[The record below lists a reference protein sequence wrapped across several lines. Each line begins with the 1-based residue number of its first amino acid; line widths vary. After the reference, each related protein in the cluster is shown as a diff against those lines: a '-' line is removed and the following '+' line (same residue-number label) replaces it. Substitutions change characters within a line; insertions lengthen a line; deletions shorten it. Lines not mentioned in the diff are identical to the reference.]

1 MNQRPKIVIIH
12 PNSLCCLAMRTIL
25 TDIAPFVDMFRD
37 VEVLSY
43 NSFDEFTTDNPA
55 NAIHFFI
62 SGDTLKDNTH
72 FFNAISRR
80 CIVLVEGEEDF
91 NADGFRTIDIRRP
104 ERELLKAFL
113 MMQNAAHHAHG
124 MEHHATQE
132 EKELLSQREKDVLAL
147 IVKGYINKEIADIL
161 NISTPTVIFHRR
173 NISEKIGSRA
183 IGRQTIYAVMNGIVD
198 VKEL

>member
-1 MNQRPKIVIIH
+1 MNNRHKIVIIH

-25 TDIAPFVDMFRD
+25 TDIAPFIDMFRD

-43 NSFDEFTTDNPA
+43 NSFEEFTSDNPA

-62 SGDTLKDNTH
+62 SDTILNNNIN

-80 CIVLVEGEEDF
+80 CIVLVEGDDTLKGEE
-91 NADGFRTIDIRRP
+91 FRCVDIRRP

-124 MEHHATQE
+124 MEHHATLE

-147 IVKGYINKEIADIL
+147 IVKGYINKEIADML

-198 VKEL
+198 VKDL

>member
-1 MNQRPKIVIIH
+1 MNNSHKIVIIH

-25 TDIAPFVDMFRD
+25 TDIAPFINIFRD

-43 NSFDEFTTDNPA
+43 NSFEEFTSDNPS
-55 NAIHFFI
+55 NTIHFFI
-62 SGDTLKDNTH
+62 SDTILNNNIN

-80 CIVLVEGEEDF
+80 CIVLVEGDDTLKGE
-91 NADGFRTIDIRRP
+91 GFRCVDIRRP

-113 MMQNAAHHAHG
+113 VMQNAAHHAHG
-124 MEHHATQE
+124 MEHHATLE

-147 IVKGYINKEIADIL
+147 IVKGYINKEIADML

-198 VKEL
+198 VKDL

>member
-1 MNQRPKIVIIH
+1 MNNSHKIVIIH

-25 TDIAPFVDMFRD
+25 TDIAPFINIFRD

-43 NSFDEFTTDNPA
+43 NSFEEFTLDNPS
-55 NAIHFFI
+55 NTIHFFI
-62 SGDTLKDNTH
+62 SDSILKDNIR
-72 FFNAISRR
+72 FFNSISRR
-80 CIVLVEGEEDF
+80 CIVLVEGDDTLKGE
-91 NADGFRTIDIRRP
+91 GFRCVDIHRP

-124 MEHHATQE
+124 MEHHATLE

-147 IVKGYINKEIADIL
+147 IVKGYINKEIADML

-198 VKEL
+198 VKDL

>member
-1 MNQRPKIVIIH
+1 MNNRPQIVIIH

-25 TDIAPFVDMFRD
+25 TDIAPFIDMFRD
-37 VEVLSY
+37 VEIASF
-43 NSFDEFTTDNPA
+43 NSFEEFAECNPA

-62 SGDTLKDNTH
+62 SDSTLKDNIH
-72 FFNAISRR
+72 FFNSISRR
-80 CIVLVEGEEDF
+80 CIVLVEGDDTLKAE
-91 NADGFRTIDIRRP
+91 GFRCVDIRRP
-104 ERELLKAFL
+104 ERELLKTFL
-113 MMQNAAHHAHG
+113 MMQNVAHHAHG
-124 MEHHATQE
+124 MEHHATLE

-147 IVKGYINKEIADIL
+147 IVKGYINKEIADML

-198 VKEL
+198 VKDL